1 MPANQGQQAQAQ
13 LRPPVQ
19 NQQEGG
25 EDRTALLMAIL
36 AAVCWAGAVLLL
48 VSVDL
53 GRDALAPTRVLFYL
67 LVLAAGALTFVPL
80 ELSLHAPGLALE
92 GIAGSFLLLY
102 TIAFVPAP
110 KGWLLSLPDMPVY
123 IVLAAGVF
131 WACAAAARPFI
142 LIASQRFF
150 QQRARQYDL
159 RRARRQSYEVGLA
172 AALCLA
178 LAGLR
183 VLTPLGV
190 LLVILILVVMEL
202 MFLSFVEARTS

>member
-1 MPANQGQQAQAQ
+1 MAANRDRQDKVGARVSAQKAGDEGQ
-13 LRPPVQ
+13 
-19 NQQEGG
+19 
-25 EDRTALLMAIL
+25 DRTALLMAAL
-36 AAVCWAGAVLLL
+36 AAVCWMGALILL
-48 VSVDL
+48 VSTDM
-53 GRDALAPTRVLFYL
+53 GRDVLAPTRILFYL
-67 LVLAAGALTFVPL
+67 LVLAAGALTFLPL
-80 ELSLHAPGLALE
+80 ELHLHTPGLALE
-92 GIAGSFLLLY
+92 GIGGSFLLLY

-110 KGWLLSLPDMPVY
+110 RGWLLSLPDLPVY
-123 IVLAAGVF
+123 IVLAAAVF

-150 QQRARQYDL
+150 QQRARQYDV

-190 LLVILILVVMEL
+190 LLVVLILVVMEL
-202 MFLSFVEARTS
+202 MFLSFVEVRT